1 MEVPSVFS
9 DFLSREEQCVP
20 VGCNRDRNH
29 KGDVPMTKSL
39 LKYSVLLF
47 ACAALVF
54 GVVISPA
61 PAEDDPAAEETKQ
74 CSAAPAETCT
84 KSAEDATAATCSAD
98 EKAEDAKT
106 CSADKKGTC
115 PGK

>member
-1 MEVPSVFS
+1 
-9 DFLSREEQCVP
+9 
-20 VGCNRDRNH
+20 
-29 KGDVPMTKSL
+29 MTKSL
-39 LKYSVLLF
+39 LERSVLLF

-84 KSAEDATAATCSAD
+84 ESEKEATAATCSAD

-106 CSADKKGTC
+106 CPVDKKTACKSAATASTC